1 MSEETLT
8 ADQAVDEILA
18 KQAGVVP
25 IVFTAAYVGH
35 VPKHA
40 DDAEWEHDAWS
51 VSFRHP
57 NKMIVF
63 PFKTGI
69 GLRAEPTAQARN
81 MAKYQFPGLT
91 KNDIDRRTSW
101 GKRYLAYLESL
112 RKPKAPTAASVLHCL
127 LLDAGARDQSF
138 MDWASDYGYDTDS
151 IKALGIY
158 NECCETSKKLSTIFN
173 RDLQAKLR
181 DALQDY

>member
-1 MSEETLT
+1 MSTETLT

-18 KQAGVVP
+18 KQAGAVP
-25 IVFTAAYVGH
+25 ITFTATYVGH

-63 PFKTGI
+63 PFRTGI
-69 GLRAEPTAQARN
+69 GLRAEPTNLARS
-81 MAKYQFPGLT
+81 MAKYEFPGLT
-91 KNDIDRRTSW
+91 RNDIATRTSYA
-101 GKRYLAYLESL
+101 KRYLAYLETL

-127 LLDAGARDQSF
+127 LSDAQARDMSF

-158 NECCETSKKLSTIFN
+158 NECCEISKKLDTIFN
-173 RDLQAKLR
+173 RDLQDKLR